1 MTIVQLPSLPHAQD
15 LLRFRAAKASKVNV
29 SEIDPSTATGKDSK
43 VAAAA
48 AAVGRTAIAVEIV
61 VIAVVTVVRTDRFE
75 QHPHF
80 PA

>member
-48 AAVGRTAIAVEIV
+48 VGRTAIAVEIV